1 MTEVANKSAHDKM
14 QLLKKNLSELNGLI
28 IAFSGG
34 VDSTFLLKVASEV
47 LGDNVIAVTAQ
58 SSTYPEREYLEAVEY
73 AKTFKIKHFVI
84 ESEELDIEG
93 FANNLPDRCYLCKN
107 ELFSKI
113 KELTTTLGISAIAD
127 GANIDDLS
135 DYRPGMR
142 ANKEL
147 GIISPLKEAG
157 MTKTDIRVLSKE
169 LNLPTW
175 NKPAFAC
182 LSSRF
187 PYGTRITREALK
199 RVDFAEQYLLD
210 FGFKQIRVRDYGDL
224 ARIEVA
230 SDERCRFFDEEI
242 MTKIHNDFL
251 KFGYRYVALDL
262 LGYRTGSMNEVLD
275 LRANQSKP
283 LDIL

>member
-1 MTEVANKSAHDKM
+1 MTDVTIIDKLN
-14 QLLKKNLSELNGLI
+14 QLKKYLSELDGLI

-34 VDSTFLLKVASEV
+34 VDSTFLLRVASDV
-47 LGDNVIAVTAQ
+47 LGEKVIAVTAQ

-73 AKTFKIKHFVI
+73 AKTFKVKHIII
-84 ESEELDIEG
+84 ESEELDIQG
-93 FANNLPDRCYLCKN
+93 FADNLPDRCYLCKN

-113 KELTTTLGISAIAD
+113 KDLSISLEISAIAD

-142 ANKEL
+142 ATKEL
-147 GIISPLKEAG
+147 GIISPLKDAAL
-157 MTKTDIRVLSKE
+157 TKADIRELSKDM
-169 LNLPTW
+169 NLPTW

-199 RVDFAEQYLLD
+199 RVDLAEQYLLD
-210 FGFKQIRVRDYGDL
+210 FGFKQVRVRDYGDL

-230 SDERCRFFDEEI
+230 SDERCRFFDEMI
-242 MTKIHNDFL
+242 MTKVHNAFL
-251 KFGYRYVALDL
+251 RIGYRYVTLDL

-275 LRANQSKP
+275 LN
-283 LDIL
+283 